1 MFAPGGFDARLEQW
15 TTLGVHAR
23 TKLLELLDE
32 GIRDHSFDR
41 RECGAS
47 GGRVERVT
55 WSRFAAQAK
64 WLLDHLNIE
73 RAHLVSDRIECH
85 PAMGLRVGHPYATLS
100 LVLYWPGGGACHR
113 PPAFCGTPDVRGTAR
128 PGASRPTG
136 LSRSIGAPG
145 PWGSP
150 IRRDRIFAD
159 SFARQNLEDYN
170 LIVVGMA
177 RTRFDRDTAPGA
189 SPNTCYASTSGR

>member
-85 PAMGLRVGHPYATLS
+85 PAMGLGVGHPYATLS

-113 PPAFCGTPDVRGTAR
+113 PPAFCGTPDVRGNCTAWSKSSDWAKPFNR
-128 PGASRPTG
+128 GA
-136 LSRSIGAPG
+136 
-145 PWGSP
+145 
-150 IRRDRIFAD
+150 RRTMGVAHP
-159 SFARQNLEDYN
+159 A
-170 LIVVGMA
+170 
-177 RTRFDRDTAPGA
+177 
-189 SPNTCYASTSGR
+189 